1 MRTTHWTT
9 LAAALVLI
17 QAACTV
23 DDAAK
28 EQETRR
34 DTREAYAQT
43 PAPTA
48 NLVTVTA
55 REFAFGAPAT
65 IPAGLTTV
73 RLVSQGQE
81 MHHVQ
86 LVRLDEGHT
95 VAELMEL
102 AKTEDQPLPAWATF
116 VGGPNVHAPGAHS
129 EATVTLEPG
138 SYAIV
143 CYIPSADGVP
153 HIRKGM
159 VKPLTVLPAAEAA
172 VLGAA
177 EVRMTLRDFSFQT
190 TPEITAGRR
199 SIDVVNEAEQPH
211 EAVLMRLEP
220 GKTPQDLLAWIK
232 RPQGPPPATPMGGTS
247 ILSRGEA
254 NRISVDFTPGEYV
267 LLCFVP
273 DAGDGRLHV
282 EHGMV
287 RQFTVR

>member
-1 MRTTHWTT
+1 MRTTYLTT
-9 LAAALVLI
+9 FAAALVLV

-23 DDAAK
+23 DGAA
-28 EQETRR
+28 EESPG
-34 DTREAYAQT
+34 TREAYAT
-43 PAPTA
+43 TPTA
-48 NLVTVTA
+48 APNLVTVTA
-55 REFAFGAPAT
+55 RDFAFGAPAT

-73 RLVSQGQE
+73 RLVSQGAE

-102 AKTEDQPLPAWATF
+102 ARTEDQPIPAWATF

-129 EATVTLEPG
+129 EATVKLEPG
-138 SYAIV
+138 NYAIV

-159 VKPLTVLPAAEAA
+159 VKPLTVAPAAAGGS
-172 VLGAA
+172 LGAA
-177 EVRMTLRDFSFQT
+177 EVRMTLRDYSFET
-190 TPEITAGRR
+190 TPEITAGKRT
-199 SIDVVNEAEQPH
+199 IDVVNAAGQPH
-211 EAVLMRLEP
+211 EAVLMRLAP
-220 GKTPQDLLAWIK
+220 GKTPQDLLGWIQS
-232 RPQGPPPATPMGGTS
+232 PLGPPPATPMGGTS
-247 ILSRGEA
+247 ILSRGET

-273 DAGDGRLHV
+273 DAGDGKLHV